1 MLFLCDSCIAKFT
14 QVVML
19 EIVNDCLSVCVCY
32 FKNCDLKRKIQ
43 SPHPLQE
50 EAEIKRLTDS
60 VQCYICVSISYFKL
74 LQVHDHSLHYC
85 LHA

>member
-1 MLFLCDSCIAKFT
+1 MLFLCDSHIVKFVK
-14 QVVML
+14 VV
-19 EIVNDCLSVCVCY
+19 NARNCKQLSAFVCVC

-60 VQCYICVSISYFKL
+60 VQCHICVSI
-74 LQVHDHSLHYC
+74 
-85 LHA
+85 